1 VSSRLSLLPT
11 IARSFPTRVLIGSL
25 LVFATFGVFI
35 YEQAASEQPVEG
47 RAQTAD
53 EALAA
58 RVLGQPLP
66 RPALPPIGWTRT
78 QLTLTPADPAMP
90 VIPAMVHQAFGIG
103 GTNVALLTI
112 FKGSMVM
119 DVPTAFDGTINLN
132 GAVAGIKTHQL
143 PDGSMAMNY
152 KWNRHG
158 LVYNLEI
165 NLAHGIDR
173 SIADRVAA
181 SIP

>member
-1 VSSRLSLLPT
+1 
-11 IARSFPTRVLIGSL
+11 
-25 LVFATFGVFI
+25 
-35 YEQAASEQPVEG
+35 
-47 RAQTAD
+47 
-53 EALAA
+53 
-58 RVLGQPLP
+58 
-66 RPALPPIGWTRT
+66 
-78 QLTLTPADPAMP
+78 MP